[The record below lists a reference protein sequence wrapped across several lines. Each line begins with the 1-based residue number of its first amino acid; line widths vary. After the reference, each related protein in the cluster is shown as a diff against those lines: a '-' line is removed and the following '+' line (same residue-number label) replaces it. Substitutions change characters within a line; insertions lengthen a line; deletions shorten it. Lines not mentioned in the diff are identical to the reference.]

1 MLLDSHIKIVAS
13 SKTIFKLRSIGI
25 SVKIGEEVVIEV
37 EKLWENSNFE
47 VMVKCDVCG
56 HERHLKFVYYNKNIK
71 KYNKYCCSNKCSHF
85 KNRLTCLDRYGV
97 ENFNNPKK
105 IKETTLERYGVD
117 NIFKLEST
125 KEKIIKTNMVKYGVG
140 IYNNPKKIK
149 ETTLERYGVDNIFKL
164 ESTKEKIIKTNMDK
178 YGCAD
183 ARSSDF
189 VKNKRKLT
197 NLERYGFES
206 YSSTNEYLAKVRET
220 SVMRYGVESPNMS
233 EVIKDKKIKSML
245 HKYGYISNSMSD
257 ESKNK
262 LRMTNLEKYGVEYPM
277 QFPEFFEKHQ
287 INSKRVKYYND
298 QLYYQSSYEKHF
310 LDYATSLGILHLI
323 SRGFYVKYEFGG
335 KARTHFPD
343 FYINKYNL
351 ILEIK
356 SSYYYNKY
364 LDKNLSKMNRCVE
377 LGYNYLFL
385 VNKNYS
391 TLNEIIRHF

>member
-1 MLLDSHIKIVAS
+1 
-13 SKTIFKLRSIGI
+13 
-25 SVKIGEEVVIEV
+25 
-37 EKLWENSNFE
+37 
-47 VMVKCDVCG
+47 
-56 HERHLKFVYYNKNIK
+56 
-71 KYNKYCCSNKCSHF
+71 
-85 KNRLTCLDRYGV
+85 
-97 ENFNNPKK
+97 
-105 IKETTLERYGVD
+105 
-117 NIFKLEST
+117 
-125 KEKIIKTNMVKYGVG
+125 
-140 IYNNPKKIK
+140 
-149 ETTLERYGVDNIFKL
+149 
-164 ESTKEKIIKTNMDK
+164 MDK